1 MLWLIFSVAMF
12 DKYRITNWTPKSI
25 NKALFSLLKSYRNI
39 RILYRQLQVVRA
51 ITKNYVKLSWLDTIK
66 PLFPR
71 HNQKIMLICL
81 ESYRDLTVYR
91 YVWINSMLDVN
102 SYIEW
107 LEILKSLM
115 NPIFYLLHFAPY
127 MFIYKKLISLHFS
140 NSV

>member
-1 MLWLIFSVAMF
+1 MF
-12 DKYRITNWTPKSI
+12 DRYRITNSTPKSI

-51 ITKNYVKLSWLDTIK
+51 ITKSYVKLSWLDTIK
-66 PLFPR
+66 FLFPR